1 VIGRGKK
8 ARILVQT
15 QVPYDVPVGGRCCDL
30 VKSSLSNEE
39 LSFSVPDGGVAAHS
53 QLVRQRPLF
62 QKLGPETK
70 GTSASGKAGL
80 TGFSETN
87 PSLCTNSVAKDVPT
101 GLATGRTLD
110 HIFVSALIRCANH
123 AVSSTVIIQGHDRV
137 VCLALL
143 AYTPRCCMHA
153 VIVSLHSALRAHRLI
168 GCGLLRLT
176 APVAVAAENMPC
188 S

>member
-39 LSFSVPDGGVAAHS
+39 LSLSVPDGGVAAHS

-62 QKLGPETK
+62 QKLGPETSPLGK
-70 GTSASGKAGL
+70 RDSQAS
-80 TGFSETN
+80 SETN
-87 PSLCTNSVAKDVPT
+87 PSLCMNSVAKNVPT
-101 GLATGRTLD
+101 GLATGRILD
-110 HIFVSALIRCANH
+110 HIFVSALIRCTNN
-123 AVSSTVIIQGHDRV
+123 AVSSTIIQGHDRV
-137 VCLALL
+137 ACLALL
-143 AYTPRCCMHA
+143 AYTPRCCMHT
-153 VIVSLHSALRAHRLI
+153 VVVCLHSALRAHRLI